1 MADGTMVRFN
11 IYGVMY
17 DREVSGDKGL
27 VRLDIDFEPGEYII
41 TSMNLKT
48 GETTSNNVTVISR
61 IIENEDLTK
70 YYRNATQ
77 YTVKVI
83 DDTGKAVGAGE
94 IVTFNINGVLY
105 NRTTNASGIA
115 KLNINLNPGDYIITA
130 QCNGCEV
137 SNKIKVLPVLS
148 ADDLN
153 KKYST
158 PDQFIAKLLDGTGKV
173 LSGETVQFNVNG
185 TFYNRVTDSNG

>member
-1 MADGTMVRFN
+1 MSKFFTR
-11 IYGVMY
+11 
-17 DREVSGDKGL
+17 K
-27 VRLDIDFEPGEYII
+27 
-41 TSMNLKT
+41 NLAPY
-48 GETTSNNVTVISR
+48 
-61 IIENEDLTK
+61 IENEDLTK

-83 DDTGKAVGAGE
+83 DDTGKDVGAGE

-153 KKYST
+153 KKYGA

-185 TFYNRVTDSNG
+185 TFYNRVTDSNGQAKLNIRLMPGKHIITSSYNGTSIANNITVYA